1 MMKNF
6 VLLVCIV
13 SSLMGCEMSESSK
26 LKRLQAKIDSL
37 ESMTLIPKPTKKMQ
51 ESFALAE
58 KALDDRRVN
67 INLGSRIEL
76 DEVKNDTAA
85 FLDFRRRIKSC
96 LNSEGV
102 ILSSSYSFGL
112 AEIQELLKDINKMNQ
127 SLGRMSDPITGI
139 RIHMGMDS
147 IEISGT
153 DFPYVDVFLTPVTK
167 SGLSVFRDDMIQY
180 FDLPSSSTTTASAS
194 SSGSLNSSNPCPNLC
209 P

>member
-1 MMKNF
+1 MKNF